1 MQTKH
6 SSNTFHSM
14 TAIPEIFSNNVGKQ
28 WTVYLKLGHTTGIYI
43 SLWFPKPSGSAAEQ
57 TRMKETSP
65 FKTTAQSESKISS
78 AEMSMIA

>member
-1 MQTKH
+1 
-6 SSNTFHSM
+6 M

-28 WTVYLKLGHTTGIYI
+28 WTVYLQLGHTTGIYI

-57 TRMKETSP
+57 TETSP